1 MIPTVSTHLIR
12 STFVG
17 LALLVAGC
25 ATTPR
30 EPSRP
35 PSDVRD
41 EIIRRMP
48 ANVQQPGSW
57 AVDIQTAFEMQKIEP
72 NSENI
77 CAVIAITEQE
87 TGFRVDPP
95 VPDLA
100 RIARSE
106 IDRRAAAK
114 HVPKFVVDAALKIRS
129 RDGLSYEERLKRART
144 ERDLSGIFE
153 DLVGSVPLG
162 RQLFADFNPVE
173 TAGPM
178 QVSVSFAEANAR
190 GYPYPITTSLRDEV
204 FTQRGGMYFG
214 IAHLLGYPT
223 PYSRKVHRFA
233 DYNAGWYASRNAAFQ
248 NAVAIASGREIA
260 LDGDL
265 LRPGARMDQPG
276 ETERA
281 VRSLAS
287 RIGMDDR
294 AIRQS
299 LSRADRIEFGDSD
312 LVGRVY
318 AIGEQRAGK
327 PLPRALIPGITLK
340 SPKITRT
347 LTTAWFATRVDGRYQ
362 RCMQR

>member
-1 MIPTVSTHLIR
+1 MSM
-12 STFVG
+12 
-17 LALLVAGC
+17 LLVAGC
-25 ATTPR
+25 ASVTGPPPRPTLEVRNEIVRRLPATT
-30 EPSRP
+30 
-35 PSDVRD
+35 
-41 EIIRRMP
+41 
-48 ANVQQPGSW
+48 QQPGSW
-57 AVDIQTAFEMQKIEP
+57 AVDIQSAFEAQKIEP
-72 NSENI
+72 SSENI

-95 VPDLA
+95 VPNLA
-100 RIARSE
+100 KIARDE
-106 IDRRAAAK
+106 IDGRAAAK

-129 RDGLSYEERLKRART
+129 PNGRSYSERLKQART

-153 DLVGSVPLG
+153 DLIGSVPLG
-162 RQLFADFNPVE
+162 KQLFANFNPVE

-190 GYPYPITTSLRDEV
+190 GYPYPIATSLRDEV
-204 FTQRGGMYFG
+204 FSQRGGMYFG
-214 IAHLLGYPT
+214 IAHLLGYNT
-223 PYSRKVHRFA
+223 PYTRKVHRFA

-265 LRPGARMDQPG
+265 LQPGARMDQPG
-276 ETERA
+276 ETEQA
-281 VRSLAS
+281 VRALANT
-287 RIGMDDR
+287 IEMDDG
-294 AIRQS
+294 AIRRS
-299 LSRADRIEFGDSD
+299 LSRAGRIDFGDSD
-312 LVGRVY
+312 LVDRVY
-318 AIGEQRAGK
+318 AIAEQRAGK

>member
-1 MIPTVSTHLIR
+1 
-12 STFVG
+12 
-17 LALLVAGC
+17 
-25 ATTPR
+25 
-30 EPSRP
+30 
-35 PSDVRD
+35 
-41 EIIRRMP
+41 MP

-57 AVDIQTAFEMQKIEP
+57 AADIQTAFEAQQIEP

-87 TGFRVDPP
+87 AGFRADPS
-95 VPDLA
+95 VPNLA
-100 RIARSE
+100 NIARNE

-114 HVPKFVVDAALKIRS
+114 RVPKFVVDAALKIRS
-129 RDGLSYEERLKRART
+129 PDGRSYAERLKRART

-153 DLVGSVPLG
+153 DLIGSVPLG
-162 RQLFADFNPVE
+162 KQLFADYNPVE

-190 GYPYPITTSLRDEV
+190 GYPYPIATSLRDEV

-214 IAHLLGYPT
+214 IAHLLGYRT
-223 PYSRKVHRFA
+223 AYTRKVHRFA
-233 DYNAGWYASRNAAFQ
+233 DYNAGRYASRNAAFQ
-248 NAVAIASGREIA
+248 NAVAVASGREIA

-265 LRPGARMDQPG
+265 LKPGARMDQPG

-281 VRSLAS
+281 VRALAGK
-287 RIGMDDR
+287 IGMDDR

-299 LSRADRIEFGDSD
+299 LSRADRIDFDD
-312 LVGRVY
+312 NILVERVY
-318 AIGEQRAGK
+318 ALAQARAGK
-327 PLPRALIPGITLK
+327 TLPHALIPGITLK
-340 SPKITRT
+340 SPKITRN